1 MNKIAC
7 TLLVDD
13 DETAN
18 YLNELLFT
26 RLSLT
31 DKLLISRNGAEAL
44 KVISENCPGQSCP
57 TLILLDINMPIMDGF
72 EFLAAYQELNFDQ
85 KQSVVIIMLTTSLN
99 PRDMDKVKKAN
110 IAGIINKPLTKKA
123 LLEIVDQHFS

>member
-18 YLNELLFT
+18 YLNELLFK
-26 RLSLT
+26 RLAVT
-31 DKLLISRNGAEAL
+31 EKLLVARNGLEAL
-44 KVISENCPGQSCP
+44 TVISQNCPSKSCP
-57 TLILLDINMPIMDGF
+57 ALILLDINMPIMDGF
-72 EFLAAYQELNFDQ
+72 EFLSAYQQLDLDQ
-85 KQSVVIIMLTTSLN
+85 KQSIVIIMLTTSLN
-99 PRDMDKVKKAN
+99 PRDLEKVQQAN

-123 LLEIVDQHFS
+123 LLDIMDQHFS

>member
-18 YLNELLFT
+18 FLNELLFK
-26 RLSLT
+26 RLDVT
-31 DKLLISRNGAEAL
+31 QKLLIARNGLEAL
-44 KVISENCPGQSCP
+44 DVISENCPGQSCP
-57 TLILLDINMPIMDGF
+57 ALILLDINMPIMDGF
-72 EFLAAYQELNFDQ
+72 EFLNAYKELNFDQ

-99 PRDMDKVKKAN
+99 PRDMEKVQEAN
-110 IAGIINKPLTKKA
+110 IAGVINKPLTKKA
-123 LLEIVDQHFS
+123 LLDIIDQHFS

>member
-18 YLNELLFT
+18 FLNELLFK
-26 RLSLT
+26 RLEIT
-31 DKLLISRNGAEAL
+31 ENLLIARNGLEAL
-44 KVISENCPGQSCP
+44 SVISKNCPGQTCP

-72 EFLAAYQELNFDQ
+72 EFLNAYEQLDLDQ
-85 KQSVVIIMLTTSLN
+85 KESVVIIMLTTSLN
-99 PRDMDKVKKAN
+99 PRDLEKVKQAN